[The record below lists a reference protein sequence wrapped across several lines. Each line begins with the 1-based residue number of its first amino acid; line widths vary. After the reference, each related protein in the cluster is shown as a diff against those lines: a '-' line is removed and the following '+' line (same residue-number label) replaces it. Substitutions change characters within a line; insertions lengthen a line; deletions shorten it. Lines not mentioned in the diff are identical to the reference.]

1 MQTGTGIYSGALR
14 KYTNGYQN
22 KIGKKAPMEKMI
34 KGLWK
39 SSDYKMKDFKAIM
52 INGYRKNT
60 NLSCKV
66 VADTGHLPG
75 VCMMDTLL
83 TVLKDCKSQL

>member
-1 MQTGTGIYSGALR
+1 
-14 KYTNGYQN
+14 
-22 KIGKKAPMEKMI
+22 MEKMI

-39 SSDYKMKDFKAIM
+39 RSDYKMKDCKAIM
-52 INGYRKNT
+52 INGYRQHT
-60 NLSCKV
+60 DLSGKV
-66 VADTGHLPG
+66 LADTGHLPG